1 VISTINRQTTL
12 IVTPPS
18 LAGQWKEEFE
28 KHAPSLKVLV
38 YDGWSK
44 VKVPIT
50 KHEVDLKRLQ
60 KVKQA
65 KVQKKKEKQNGKA
78 AEAVA
83 GDAMDVDSGAIPST
97 SSVND
102 ENSDSAI
109 EWPNF
114 VHGYDVVITTY
125 QTLRS
130 DLYVAHPGPNRPRR
144 TTVVYERPRSPLV
157 MVEWKR
163 VVMDEVQMVGGGKA
177 E

>member
-1 VISTINRQTTL
+1 M
-12 IVTPPS
+12 TPPS

-50 KHEVDLKRLQ
+50 KREVDLKRLQ
-60 KVKQA
+60 NVKQA
-65 KVQKKKEKQNGKA
+65 KVPKNKEKMPNGKA
-78 AEAVA
+78 AAVA
-83 GDAMDVDSGAIPST
+83 GDSMEVDSEAIPST
-97 SSVND
+97 SASIND
-102 ENSDSAI
+102 EDSDSVI

-130 DLYVAHPGPNRPRR
+130 DLYVAHPVPKRPRR
-144 TTVVYERPRSPLV
+144 TAVVYERPRSPLV

>member
-1 VISTINRQTTL
+1 M
-12 IVTPPS
+12 TPPS

-50 KHEVDLKRLQ
+50 KREVDLKRLQ
-60 KVKQA
+60 NVKKTKVPKN
-65 KVQKKKEKQNGKA
+65 KEGKRNGKA
-78 AEAVA
+78 AAVVR
-83 GDAMDVDSGAIPST
+83 DAMDVDSETTSST
-97 SSVND
+97 SSSIND

-130 DLYVAHPGPNRPRR
+130 DLYVAHPSPERPRR

>member
-1 VISTINRQTTL
+1 M
-12 IVTPPS
+12 TPPS

-28 KHAPSLKVLV
+28 KHAPSLNILM

-50 KHEVDLKRLQ
+50 KRQVDLKQPKNVGQVDAPKPTKTKL
-60 KVKQA
+60 K
-65 KVQKKKEKQNGKA
+65 GKA
-78 AEAVA
+78 AAVN
-83 GDAMDVDSGAIPST
+83 GGGMDVDLDGDTSVPDSTDDKNSG
-97 SSVND
+97 SVV
-102 ENSDSAI
+102 
-109 EWPNF
+109 EWPEF

-125 QTLRS
+125 QALRS
-130 DLYVAHPGPNRPRR
+130 DLYVAHPDPKRPRR
-144 TTVVYERPRSPLV
+144 TAVVYERPRSPLV

>member
-1 VISTINRQTTL
+1 M
-12 IVTPPS
+12 TPPS

-28 KHAPSLKVLV
+28 RHAPSLKVLV

-50 KHEVDLKRLQ
+50 KREVDLKRFQ
-60 KVKQA
+60 NVKQA
-65 KVQKKKEKQNGKA
+65 KVPKNKEKKPKGKA
-78 AEAVA
+78 AATA
-83 GDAMDVDSGAIPST
+83 ADAMDVDSEVTSST
-97 SSVND
+97 SASIND
-102 ENSDSAI
+102 ENSDSVT
-109 EWPNF
+109 EWPDF

-130 DLYVAHPGPNRPRR
+130 DLYVAHTDPERPRR
-144 TTVVYERPRSPLV
+144 TKVVYERPRSPLV

>member
-1 VISTINRQTTL
+1 M
-12 IVTPPS
+12 TPPS

-50 KHEVDLKRLQ
+50 KREVDLKRLQ
-60 KVKQA
+60 NVKQA
-65 KVQKKKEKQNGKA
+65 KVSKNEGKKPNGKA
-78 AEAVA
+78 AAVS
-83 GDAMDVDSGAIPST
+83 GDAMDVDSEAIPST
-97 SSVND
+97 SSSIND
-102 ENSDSAI
+102 ENSDAVI

-114 VHGYDVVITTY
+114 VHQYDVVITTY
-125 QTLRS
+125 PTLRS
-130 DLYVAHPGPNRPRR
+130 DLYVAHPGPERPRR

>member
-1 VISTINRQTTL
+1 M
-12 IVTPPS
+12 TPPS

-28 KHAPSLKVLV
+28 KHAPSLRVLM

-50 KHEVDLKRLQ
+50 KRQVDLKRLQ
-60 KVKQA
+60 NVKLA
-65 KVQKKKEKQNGKA
+65 KVPKNKEKKPNGKA
-78 AEAVA
+78 AAAA
-83 GDAMDVDSGAIPST
+83 GDAMDVDSEATPST
-97 SSVND
+97 SASICD
-102 ENSDSAI
+102 ENSDSVI
-109 EWPNF
+109 EWPDF

-130 DLYVAHPGPNRPRR
+130 DLYVAHPDSERPRR

>member
-1 VISTINRQTTL
+1 M
-12 IVTPPS
+12 TPPS

-28 KHAPSLKVLV
+28 KHAPSLKVLM

-50 KHEVDLKRLQ
+50 RREVDLKRLQ
-60 KVKQA
+60 NMKHDAMKPNEG
-65 KVQKKKEKQNGKA
+65 KGKA
-78 AEAVA
+78 AAVA
-83 GDAMDVDSGAIPST
+83 GEAMDVDSEGIAATTASINGES
-97 SSVND
+97 
-102 ENSDSAI
+102 SDSVV
-109 EWPNF
+109 EWSDF

-130 DLYVAHPGPNRPRR
+130 DLYVAHPDPKRPRR
-144 TTVVYERPRSPLV
+144 TAVVYERPRSPLV

>member
-1 VISTINRQTTL
+1 M
-12 IVTPPS
+12 TPPS

-28 KHAPSLKVLV
+28 KHAPSLKVLM

-50 KHEVDLKRLQ
+50 RREVDLKRLQ
-60 KVKQA
+60 NMKHDAVKPNEG
-65 KVQKKKEKQNGKA
+65 KGKA
-78 AEAVA
+78 AAVA
-83 GDAMDVDSGAIPST
+83 GEAMDVDSEGIAATTASINGES
-97 SSVND
+97 
-102 ENSDSAI
+102 SDSVV
-109 EWPNF
+109 EWSDF

-130 DLYVAHPGPNRPRR
+130 DLYVAHPDPKRPRR
-144 TTVVYERPRSPLV
+144 TAVVYERPRSPLV

>member
-1 VISTINRQTTL
+1 M
-12 IVTPPS
+12 TPPS

-28 KHAPSLKVLV
+28 KHAPSLKVLM

-50 KHEVDLKRLQ
+50 RREVDLKRLQ
-60 KVKQA
+60 NMKHDAMKPNEG
-65 KVQKKKEKQNGKA
+65 KGKA
-78 AEAVA
+78 AAVA
-83 GDAMDVDSGAIPST
+83 GEAMDVDSEGIAATTASINGES
-97 SSVND
+97 
-102 ENSDSAI
+102 SDSVV
-109 EWPNF
+109 EWPDF

-130 DLYVAHPGPNRPRR
+130 DLYVAHPDPKRPRR
-144 TTVVYERPRSPLV
+144 TAVVYERPRSPLV

>member
-1 VISTINRQTTL
+1 M
-12 IVTPPS
+12 TPPS

-50 KHEVDLKRLQ
+50 KHEVDIKRLQ
-60 KVKQA
+60 NVKKA
-65 KVQKKKEKQNGKA
+65 KVPKNKDEKPNGKKA
-78 AEAVA
+78 AAA
-83 GDAMDVDSGAIPST
+83 GDAMDVDSEVIPLT
-97 SSVND
+97 SASID
-102 ENSDSAI
+102 ENSNSVI
-109 EWPNF
+109 EWPDF

-130 DLYVAHPGPNRPRR
+130 DLYVAHPSPKRPRR

>member
-1 VISTINRQTTL
+1 M
-12 IVTPPS
+12 TPPS

-28 KHAPSLKVLV
+28 RHAPSLKVLM

-50 KHEVDLKRLQ
+50 KREADLKRLPN
-60 KVKQA
+60 VKQA
-65 KVQKKKEKQNGKA
+65 KVSKNKEKTPNGKA
-78 AEAVA
+78 AAAIA
-83 GDAMDVDSGAIPST
+83 GEAMDVDSEASPST
-97 SSVND
+97 SASMNG
-102 ENSDSAI
+102 ENSDSVI
-109 EWPNF
+109 EWPDF

-125 QTLRS
+125 PTLRS
-130 DLYVAHPGPNRPRR
+130 DLYVAHPDPKRPRR
-144 TTVVYERPRSPLV
+144 TKVVYERPRSPLV

>member
-1 VISTINRQTTL
+1 M
-12 IVTPPS
+12 TPPS

-28 KHAPSLKVLV
+28 KHAPSLKVLM

-50 KHEVDLKRLQ
+50 KRQVDLKRLQ
-60 KVKQA
+60 NVKQA
-65 KVQKKKEKQNGKA
+65 KVPKNKEKRPNGKA
-78 AEAVA
+78 AAAA
-83 GDAMDVDSGAIPST
+83 GDAMDVDFETTSST
-97 SSVND
+97 STSISD
-102 ENSDSAI
+102 ENSDSVI
-109 EWPNF
+109 EWPDF

-130 DLYVAHPGPNRPRR
+130 DLYVAHPDSERPRR

>member
-1 VISTINRQTTL
+1 M
-12 IVTPPS
+12 TPPS

-44 VKVPIT
+44 VKVSIT
-50 KHEVDLKRLQ
+50 KREVDLKQLQ
-60 KVKQA
+60 TVKQA
-65 KVQKKKEKQNGKA
+65 QVPRNKEKIPNGKA
-78 AEAVA
+78 AAAA
-83 GDAMDVDSGAIPST
+83 GDAMDVDSEVTPSAST
-97 SSVND
+97 SASIND
-102 ENSDSAI
+102 EGSDSVI
-109 EWPNF
+109 EWPDF

-130 DLYVAHPGPNRPRR
+130 DLYVAHPSPERPRR
-144 TTVVYERPRSPLV
+144 TKVVYERPRSPLV

>member
-1 VISTINRQTTL
+1 M
-12 IVTPPS
+12 TPPS

-28 KHAPSLKVLV
+28 RHAPSLKVLV

-50 KHEVDLKRLQ
+50 KHDFELKRLQ
-60 KVKQA
+60 NMKKATKVA
-65 KVQKKKEKQNGKA
+65 KNKEEKPNGTP
-78 AEAVA
+78 EAVA
-83 GDAMDVDSGAIPST
+83 DVMDVDSGAVPSI
-97 SSVND
+97 SSSLND
-102 ENSDSAI
+102 ENSDSVI

-130 DLYVAHPGPNRPRR
+130 DLYVAHPGPKRPRR

>member
-1 VISTINRQTTL
+1 M
-12 IVTPPS
+12 TPPS

-50 KHEVDLKRLQ
+50 KREVDLQRL
-60 KVKQA
+60 
-65 KVQKKKEKQNGKA
+65 QNGKPAKVPKNKGKKAKGKA
-78 AEAVA
+78 AA
-83 GDAMDVDSGAIPST
+83 GDAMDVDSEAIPS
-97 SSVND
+97 SSSSIND
-102 ENSDSAI
+102 ENSGSVI
-109 EWPNF
+109 EWPDF

-130 DLYVAHPGPNRPRR
+130 DLYVAHPGPERPRR
-144 TTVVYERPRSPLV
+144 TTVVYDRPRSPLV

-177 E
+177 G

>member
-1 VISTINRQTTL
+1 
-12 IVTPPS
+12 
-18 LAGQWKEEFE
+18 
-28 KHAPSLKVLV
+28 LKVLV

-50 KHEVDLKRLQ
+50 KREVDLKLVQ
-60 KVKQA
+60 NAKQVKVPKN
-65 KVQKKKEKQNGKA
+65 KGKKPNGKGA
-78 AEAVA
+78 AAAVA
-83 GDAMDVDSGAIPST
+83 GDAMDVDSEATTPSSST
-97 SSVND
+97 SIND
-102 ENSDSAI
+102 EKSDSVV
-109 EWPNF
+109 EWPDF

-130 DLYVAHPGPNRPRR
+130 DLYVARPDPERPRR
-144 TTVVYERPRSPLV
+144 TTVVCERPRSPLV

>member
-1 VISTINRQTTL
+1 M
-12 IVTPPS
+12 TPPS

-50 KHEVDLKRLQ
+50 KCEVDLERLQ
-60 KVKQA
+60 NMKQADVPKNKVKRP
-65 KVQKKKEKQNGKA
+65 NGKA
-78 AEAVA
+78 VAAAA
-83 GDAMDVDSGAIPST
+83 GDAMDVDSEASPST
-97 SSVND
+97 SANIND
-102 ENSDSAI
+102 GKSDSVI
-109 EWPNF
+109 EWPDF

-130 DLYVAHPGPNRPRR
+130 DLYVAHPGPKRPRR
-144 TTVVYERPRSPLV
+144 SAVVYERPRSPLV

>member
-1 VISTINRQTTL
+1 M
-12 IVTPPS
+12 TPPS

-50 KHEVDLKRLQ
+50 KHEVDLKRHQ
-60 KVKQA
+60 NAKQA
-65 KVQKKKEKQNGKA
+65 KVPKKKEKKPNGKA
-78 AEAVA
+78 AA
-83 GDAMDVDSGAIPST
+83 GDAMDVDSEAIPST
-97 SSVND
+97 SASIND
-102 ENSDSAI
+102 DANSDSVI
-109 EWPNF
+109 EWPDF

-130 DLYVAHPGPNRPRR
+130 DLYVAHPGPTRPRR

>member
-1 VISTINRQTTL
+1 M
-12 IVTPPS
+12 
-18 LAGQWKEEFE
+18 
-28 KHAPSLKVLV
+28 KVLV

-50 KHEVDLKRLQ
+50 KQEVDFKRLQ
-60 KVKQA
+60 NA
-65 KVQKKKEKQNGKA
+65 KEDTFPKNRVEEPNGKA
-78 AEAVA
+78 AEVA
-83 GDAMDVDSGAIPST
+83 DDAMDVDSGAST
-97 SSVND
+97 SSSIND
-102 ENSDSAI
+102 ENSES

-114 VHGYDVVITTY
+114 VHEYDVVITTY

-130 DLYVAHPGPNRPRR
+130 DLYVAHPAPNRPRR

-163 VVMDEVQMVGGGKA
+163 VIMDEVQMVGGGKA

>member
-1 VISTINRQTTL
+1 M
-12 IVTPPS
+12 
-18 LAGQWKEEFE
+18 
-28 KHAPSLKVLV
+28 KVLV

-60 KVKQA
+60 IVKQA
-65 KVQKKKEKQNGKA
+65 KVLKNKEEPNGKA
-78 AEAVA
+78 AEVA
-83 GDAMDVDSGAIPST
+83 DDAMDIDLGAISST
-97 SSVND
+97 SSSIND
-102 ENSDSAI
+102 ENSDS
-109 EWPNF
+109 EWPYF
-114 VHGYDVVITTY
+114 VHEYDVVITTY

-130 DLYVAHPGPNRPRR
+130 DLYVAHPGPDRPRR

>member
-1 VISTINRQTTL
+1 M
-12 IVTPPS
+12 TPPS

-28 KHAPSLKVLV
+28 RHAPSLKILM

-50 KHEVDLKRLQ
+50 QREVEL
-60 KVKQA
+60 
-65 KVQKKKEKQNGKA
+65 QKKKQAEAPKIEIKGKKSKGKSKGKA
-78 AEAVA
+78 AAAA
-83 GDAMDVDSGAIPST
+83 GDAMDVDSECIPST
-97 SSVND
+97 TA
-102 ENSDSAI
+102 NSKPVM
-109 EWPNF
+109 EWPEF

-130 DLYVAHPGPNRPRR
+130 DLYVAHPDPDRPRR
-144 TTVVYERPRSPLV
+144 TAVVYDRPRSPLV

-163 VVMDEVQMVGGGKA
+163 VIMDEVQMVGGGKA

>member
-1 VISTINRQTTL
+1 
-12 IVTPPS
+12 VTPPS
-18 LAGQWKEEFE
+18 LAGQWKEEFA

-38 YDGWSK
+38 YDGWLK
-44 VKVPIT
+44 VEVPIT
-50 KHEVDLKRLQ
+50 KHGVDVKRLQ
-60 KVKQA
+60 NVKQTKA
-65 KVQKKKEKQNGKA
+65 LKNKKEKPNGKA
-78 AEAVA
+78 AAIA
-83 GDAMDVDSGAIPST
+83 GNTMDLDSEAIPSP
-97 SSVND
+97 SSSIND
-102 ENSDSAI
+102 ENLDPVI

-130 DLYVAHPGPNRPRR
+130 DLYVAHPGPERPRR
-144 TTVVYERPRSPLV
+144 TAAVYERPRSPLI

>member
-1 VISTINRQTTL
+1 M
-12 IVTPPS
+12 TPPS

-28 KHAPSLKVLV
+28 NHAPSLKVLV

-44 VKVPIT
+44 IKFPIT
-50 KHEVDLKRLQ
+50 KVDLKRLQ
-60 KVKQA
+60 NEKQA
-65 KVQKKKEKQNGKA
+65 KVPKHKGKRLNGKA
-78 AEAVA
+78 AAVA
-83 GDAMDVDSGAIPST
+83 DDAMDVDSEAISST
-97 SSVND
+97 SASIND
-102 ENSDSAI
+102 ENSDSVI
-109 EWPNF
+109 EWPDF

-130 DLYVAHPGPNRPRR
+130 DLNVAHPGPQRSRR
-144 TTVVYERPRSPLV
+144 IEVVYERPRSPLV

>member
-1 VISTINRQTTL
+1 M
-12 IVTPPS
+12 
-18 LAGQWKEEFE
+18 
-28 KHAPSLKVLV
+28 KVLV

-60 KVKQA
+60 NVKQA
-65 KVQKKKEKQNGKA
+65 KNKEEEPNGKA
-78 AEAVA
+78 AEVDD
-83 GDAMDVDSGAIPST
+83 DAMDIDLAST
-97 SSVND
+97 SSSIND
-102 ENSDSAI
+102 ENSDS
-109 EWPNF
+109 EWPYF
-114 VHGYDVVITTY
+114 VHEYDVVITTY

-130 DLYVAHPGPNRPRR
+130 DLYVAHPGPDRPRR

>member
-1 VISTINRQTTL
+1 M
-12 IVTPPS
+12 TPPS

-60 KVKQA
+60 NVKQ
-65 KVQKKKEKQNGKA
+65 VQVIKNKPNGKA
-78 AEAVA
+78 AAVA
-83 GDAMDVDSGAIPST
+83 GDAMDVDSEAVPST
-97 SSVND
+97 PSSIND
-102 ENSDSAI
+102 ENSDSVMG
-109 EWPNF
+109 WPDF

-130 DLYVAHPGPNRPRR
+130 DLYVAHPGPERPRR

>member
-1 VISTINRQTTL
+1 M
-12 IVTPPS
+12 
-18 LAGQWKEEFE
+18 
-28 KHAPSLKVLV
+28 

-44 VKVPIT
+44 VT
-50 KHEVDLKRLQ
+50 KHEVDLKP
-60 KVKQA
+60 K
-65 KVQKKKEKQNGKA
+65 GKA
-78 AEAVA
+78 AAVA
-83 GDAMDVDSGAIPST
+83 GDAMDVDSEAIPSIST
-97 SSVND
+97 SIND
-102 ENSDSAI
+102 ENSDSVT

-130 DLYVAHPGPNRPRR
+130 DLYVAHAVPKRPRR
-144 TTVVYERPRSPLV
+144 TKVVYERPRSPLV